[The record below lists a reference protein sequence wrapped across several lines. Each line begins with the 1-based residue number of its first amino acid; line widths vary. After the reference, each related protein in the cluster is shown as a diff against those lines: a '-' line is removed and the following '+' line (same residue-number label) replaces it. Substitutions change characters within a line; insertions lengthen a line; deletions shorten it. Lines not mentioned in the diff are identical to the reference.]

1 MLEARPH
8 VSADFMQLECS
19 NCGAVPWFC
28 LVKWRAPGELS
39 APKFCHLS
47 TFWGFGASHLISLS
61 QSFPLEHGCYIRA
74 ARLPR

>member
-1 MLEARPH
+1 M
-8 VSADFMQLECS
+8 SAWTSCNS
-19 NCGAVPWFC
+19 NVVTAVPWFC
-28 LVKWRAPGELS
+28 LVKWQAPGELS

>member
-8 VSADFMQLECS
+8 VSTDFTQLECRT
-19 NCGAVPWFC
+19 AVPRFC
-28 LVKWRAPGELS
+28 LVKWQAPGELS

-47 TFWGFGASHLISLS
+47 TFWGFGASHLVSLS